1 MKKRT
6 EKMLVLI
13 IILFVLLVF
22 FISLWVILYFQDF
35 ECPGFKLGVNFSKSY
50 TEYLGLDWKKA
61 YIDILD
67 DLKIKNVRL
76 SAPWNE
82 IEPSSNQWNFSDL
95 DWQVAEASKR
105 DIDIVM
111 VLGRRTPHWPE
122 CHDPQWIKDL
132 PQPILVDDQ
141 LAMMKEIINRYKN
154 NEHIKIWQVENEPL
168 LNLFGVCPPSD
179 LDFLRKEI
187 AFVKTLDSRPVL
199 ITDSGELS
207 LWLVAAKLG
216 DLFGTTLYRVTY
228 NPWFGYAYY
237 HLPPAFYRLKSWL
250 VSRSVDEV
258 FVAELQAEPWAP
270 GGILN
275 LPLKEQAL
283 SMDAERLRNHVEYVK
298 RTGFAGAYLWGAEW
312 WLWMKDKKNDPSLWE
327 MAKNIFNDQ

>member
-13 IILFVLLVF
+13 IILFVLLAF
-22 FISLWVILYFQDF
+22 FISFWVILYFQDF
-35 ECPGFKLGVNFSKSY
+35 ERPGFKLGVNFSKSY

-82 IEPSSNQWNFSDL
+82 IEPSPNQWNFSDL

-122 CHDPQWIKDL
+122 CHDPQWIKAL
-132 PQPILVDDQ
+132 PQPILSDDQ

-237 HLPPAFYRLKSWL
+237 HLPPAFYRFKSWL

-275 LPLKEQAL
+275 LPLEEQAL
-283 SMDAERLRNHVEYVK
+283 SMDAERLRNHVNYVK

-312 WLWMKDKKNDPSLWE
+312 WLWLKDKKNDSTLWE
-327 MAKNIFNDQ
+327 EAKSIFSEK